1 MEGWV
6 FTEMVQVQKSVLL
19 KYIWIY
25 CVQINEQTIRSLFS
39 MNLIKEICGHL
50 WQAKETACHRGVNP

>member
-19 KYIWIY
+19 KYTDIL
-25 CVQINEQTIRSLFS
+25 CTIRSLFS
-39 MNLIKEICGHL
+39 MNLIIEICGHL
-50 WQAKETACHRGVNP
+50 WQAKETACHRGVNM